1 MQRIYLQYII
11 TLQSSTLNGNRHK
24 KIYSMQ
30 YIFVQWS
37 VLITHT
43 PIQLHSAIVTVIVV
57 ILLVVVVIIVVVL
70 RGLLKG
76 TDK

>member
-1 MQRIYLQYII
+1 M
-11 TLQSSTLNGNRHK
+11 
-24 KIYSMQ
+24 
-30 YIFVQWS
+30 QWS
-37 VLITHT
+37 LLITYAPT
-43 PIQLHSAIVTVIVV
+43 QLHSAIVIVIVV

>member
-1 MQRIYLQYII
+1 
-11 TLQSSTLNGNRHK
+11 
-24 KIYSMQ
+24 MQ

-37 VLITHT
+37 LLVTY
-43 PIQLHSAIVTVIVV
+43 IQLHNAIVIVIVV
-57 ILLVVVVIIVVVL
+57 ILLVVVVIVVVVL

>member
-1 MQRIYLQYII
+1 
-11 TLQSSTLNGNRHK
+11 
-24 KIYSMQ
+24 MQ

-37 VLITHT
+37 LLVTYT

-57 ILLVVVVIIVVVL
+57 ILLVVIVIIVVVL

>member
-1 MQRIYLQYII
+1 
-11 TLQSSTLNGNRHK
+11 
-24 KIYSMQ
+24 MQ
-30 YIFVQWS
+30 YILVQWS
-37 VLITHT
+37 LLITNA

-57 ILLVVVVIIVVVL
+57 ILLVVLVIIVVVL